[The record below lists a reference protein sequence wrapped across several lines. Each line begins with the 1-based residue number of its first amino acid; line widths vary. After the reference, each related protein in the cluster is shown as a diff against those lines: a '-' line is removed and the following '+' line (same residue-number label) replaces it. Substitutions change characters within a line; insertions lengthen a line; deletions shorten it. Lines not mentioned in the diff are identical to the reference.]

1 MRVVRVFFGS
11 LLFCSLSAGVSAQVT
26 ESRTSGRP
34 SYGNERE
41 LVVAAREGDID
52 VLRSLLDSGV
62 SARVTDEDGSTAL
75 LWASYRDDLNMT
87 RLLIDA
93 GAVVNAPND
102 LGATPLW
109 AAGQNGSAAATE
121 VLLAAGAD
129 PNIPLLSGETALM
142 VAARS
147 GHPVVVKQL
156 ADAGAALD
164 RRALRGQTAL
174 MWAVSQKHADVVR
187 MLIMSGADIH
197 ARSDV
202 WTQVMAVPPHGQFGY
217 NREIPH
223 GGNTPLMFAAR
234 VGDLKSAKLLVE
246 AGANVD
252 DSNAWGVSATVMAAH
267 SGYRGIVE
275 LLLNKGAN
283 PNARRAGF
291 TALHEAIMRRDSS
304 MVKTLL
310 THGANPNV
318 QLETWTP
325 IRRAS
330 RDFNFQPPLIGAT
343 PFWLAARF
351 REVDLMRLLVLHGA
365 DPLFVHH
372 ADYIADG
379 SFERQ
384 MRSTTTLMAALG
396 MGGGRLR
403 SWVPPDDSNQ
413 EARVLAAA
421 KLAVELG
428 VDVNATDTNGH
439 TALDEAEALQLETV
453 VRFLVEVGAKPSAN

>member
-11 LLFCSLSAGVSAQVT
+11 FLLCSLSVGVSAQVT

-34 SYGNERE
+34 SHGNERE
-41 LVVAAREGDID
+41 FVVAAREGDID

-121 VLLAAGAD
+121 ILLAAGAD

-147 GHPVVVKQL
+147 GHPVVVEQL

-174 MWAVSQKHADVVR
+174 MWAVSQKHADVVQ

-310 THGANPNV
+310 THGADPNV

-330 RDFNFQPPLIGAT
+330 RDLNFQPPLIGAT

-384 MRSTTTLMAALG
+384 MRSTTTLMAVLG

-403 SWVPPDDSNQ
+403 SWVPPNDSDQ

-428 VDVNATDTNGH
+428 VDVNATDTNGY
-439 TALDEAEALQLETV
+439 TALDEAEALQFETV